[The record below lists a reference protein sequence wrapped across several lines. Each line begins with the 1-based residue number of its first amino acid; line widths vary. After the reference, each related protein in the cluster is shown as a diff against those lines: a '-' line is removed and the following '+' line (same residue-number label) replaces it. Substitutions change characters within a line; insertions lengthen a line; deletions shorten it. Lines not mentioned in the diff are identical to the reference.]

1 VSPPIKV
8 PAPVGGVVLV
18 GRTTRRD
25 ERRRAA
31 AGKAPPG
38 APVAHGG
45 RQARIAELL
54 VDPHTVNFTMD
65 IALSEAD
72 VNAVR
77 AVVDH
82 PTYPARHALEASL
95 RGMLASRLVERD
107 TGLQVIAKNLHIV
120 SMEMRRR
127 VHSEKKSKPSV
138 LHVRVA
144 ILAPLVK
151 AGLLGKDSLAALGK
165 RIGKKLL
172 EDAFQVAGTR
182 VRISNY
188 YVGL

>member
-1 VSPPIKV
+1 
-8 PAPVGGVVLV
+8 
-18 GRTTRRD
+18 
-25 ERRRAA
+25 
-31 AGKAPPG
+31 
-38 APVAHGG
+38 
-45 RQARIAELL
+45 
-54 VDPHTVNFTMD
+54 MD

-120 SMEMRRR
+120 SMEMRRL
-127 VHSEKKSKPSV
+127 VHSSKNAAPSV
-138 LHVRVA
+138 LHVRAA
-144 ILAPLVK
+144 ILAPLFK
-151 AGLLGKDSLAALGK
+151 AGLLGKEALAFLGR

-172 EDAFQVAGTR
+172 EDAFKVGGTP
-182 VRISNY
+182 VKIT
-188 YVGL
+188 